1 MSTNAHQR
9 TASAN
14 TRTFA
19 PIFPPTSGRKHTI
32 LPRAPFGSFTLL
44 SSSSTP
50 ALSASRCS
58 SRPHSSPRWT
68 RAQCALC
75 SASSSGAPRVYERSQ
90 SGHVRSV
97 GVSKEKCSCVSLP
110 CFGFVAAD
118 ESPALDLDLDA
129 AAPGA
134 RRGFLDGV
142 LVPVS
147 RSARGRFRLSGG
159 GEVSSEGGEE
169 GGAGFAA
176 RVLYVRLISAGMA
189 SSSWVSQAGE

>member
-1 MSTNAHQR
+1 MQ
-9 TASAN
+9 N

-19 PIFPPTSGRKHTI
+19 PIFPPTSGRKQTI
-32 LPRAPFGSFTLL
+32 RPRAPFGSFTLL

-50 ALSASRCS
+50 AFSASRCS

-90 SGHVRSV
+90 SGQVRSV
-97 GVSKEKCSCVSLP
+97 GVSREKCNCVSLP
-110 CFGFVAAD
+110 CFGFVAA
-118 ESPALDLDLDA
+118 EVLPALDWEVD
-129 AAPGA
+129 APGA

-147 RSARGRFRLSGG
+147 RSASGRFRLSEG

-176 RVLYVRLISAGMA
+176 RVLYVRLIPAGMV
-189 SSSWVSQAGE
+189 SSVQVSQAGR